1 MMSIHGSG
9 IHIKLPYQPGA
20 MAPTKRQVAELIA
33 LDGSIIRQ
41 VSALQASSKKMS
53 YSGPVRE
60 SLAWQLRLMI
70 EASSSVVV
78 APGDG
83 HAYAATINELVCP
96 ATSATGARSIEVS
109 FTVAVAE
116 AIV

>member
-1 MMSIHGSG
+1 MISIHGSG
-9 IHIKLPYQPGA
+9 IHVKLPHQPGFA
-20 MAPTKRQVAELIA
+20 APTTRQVAELIA

-41 VSALQASSKKMS
+41 VSALQPSAKKMS

-60 SLAWQLRLMI
+60 SLAWQLRLMA
-70 EASSSVVV
+70 EASASVVI

-96 ATSATGARSIEVS
+96 ATSATGVRSIEIS
-109 FTVAVAE
+109 FTVAVSE